1 MIVDQMK
8 SDIGNSNQEPNVRRK
23 SFIFNPSWFLVMIPL
38 AVAGAICINFLI
50 EQSLYGPGPF
60 VRFPFRGR
68 GTLSAIRFALP
79 EGWRAKY
86 NGHHPL
92 GQGSIVDQQGKPR
105 MEICWFPGS
114 SQADPAAEFVMSRTL
129 SIGEVA
135 SYRLAKTTNE
145 SPFSSF
151 SFATRGQI
159 AIIDLEFLFDQGEL
173 MFTVRA
179 DEEATLTDVVWQCM
193 ETVRYEVK

>member
-1 MIVDQMK
+1 
-8 SDIGNSNQEPNVRRK
+8 
-23 SFIFNPSWFLVMIPL
+23 
-38 AVAGAICINFLI
+38 
-50 EQSLYGPGPF
+50 
-60 VRFPFRGR
+60 
-68 GTLSAIRFALP
+68 
-79 EGWRAKY
+79 
-86 NGHHPL
+86 
-92 GQGSIVDQQGKPR
+92 
-105 MEICWFPGS
+105 
-114 SQADPAAEFVMSRTL
+114 MSRTL

-135 SYRLAKTTNE
+135 SYRLAKTTNS

-179 DEEATLTDVVWQCM
+179 EEEATLTDVVWQCM